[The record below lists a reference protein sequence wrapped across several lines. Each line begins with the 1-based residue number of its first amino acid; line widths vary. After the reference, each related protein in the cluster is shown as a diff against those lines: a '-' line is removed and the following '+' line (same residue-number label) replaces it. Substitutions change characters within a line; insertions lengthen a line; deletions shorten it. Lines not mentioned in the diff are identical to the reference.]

1 MKNVIFGGLLEFESQ
16 EKLTEFAKNLD
27 IKTSIKILEVS
38 SEYGIKNGLYSLDE
52 AYCIYMCLQKLKSIE
67 NL

>member
-38 SEYGIKNGLYSLDE
+38 SEYGMKNGLYSLDE